1 MKASKGS
8 RLMKPNAFIIGLA
21 LVIALASMSMFTVHI
36 TQSAVL
42 LELQKPKEI
51 ITEPGLYFKIPF
63 IQKVRYFSKQL
74 LDNDSPPAEVIT
86 RDKKNLLIDNFSLWR
101 ITNPLKFLETV
112 RSINGARARLD
123 DIVYSE
129 LRVEIGTHDLHAAVT
144 ESREEIMAKVTKES
158 RVKATEYGIE
168 LVDVRVKRIDL
179 PPEIANSIFNRMRT
193 ERERIAKEYRSE
205 GNEESTKIRA
215 TTDKEKTILIAEAY
229 KEEQT
234 VRGEGDAKA
243 IKVYADAL
251 QKDPKFYSF
260 IRSMEAYKNSL
271 KTDTTILL
279 SEDSDFLKFL
289 NKQQ

>member
-1 MKASKGS
+1 
-8 RLMKPNAFIIGLA
+8 MKPNAFIIGLA

-101 ITNPLKFLETV
+101 ITDPLKFLETV
-112 RSINGARARLD
+112 RSVNGARARLD

-144 ESREEIMAKVTKES
+144 ESRETIMAKITKEANLKS
-158 RVKATEYGIE
+158 GEYGIE
-168 LVDVRVKRIDL
+168 LADVRIKRIDL

-229 KEEQT
+229 KQEQT
-234 VRGEGDAKA
+234 VRGKGDAKA
-243 IKVYADAL
+243 IKIYADAL
-251 QKDPKFYSF
+251 QKDPKFYAF
-260 IRSMEAYKNSL
+260 IRSMEAYKTSL
-271 KTDTTILL
+271 KNDTTILMT
-279 SEDSDFLKFL
+279 EDSDFLKFL

>member
-1 MKASKGS
+1 
-8 RLMKPNAFIIGLA
+8 MKPNAFIIGLA

-51 ITEPGLYFKIPF
+51 VTEPGLYFKIPF

-101 ITNPLKFLETV
+101 ITDPLKFLETV
-112 RSINGARARLD
+112 RSVNGARARLD

-144 ESREEIMAKVTKES
+144 ESRETIMAKIVEEAN
-158 RVKATEYGIE
+158 VKAAEYGIE
-168 LVDVRVKRIDL
+168 LADVRIKRIDL

-229 KEEQT
+229 KQEQT
-234 VRGEGDAKA
+234 VRGKGDAKA
-243 IKVYADAL
+243 IKIYADAL
-251 QKDPKFYSF
+251 QKDPKFYAF
-260 IRSMEAYKNSL
+260 IRSMEAYKTSL
-271 KTDTTILL
+271 KNDTTILMT
-279 SEDSDFLKFL
+279 EDSDFLKFL

>member
-1 MKASKGS
+1 
-8 RLMKPNAFIIGLA
+8 MKPNAFIIGLA

-42 LELQKPKEI
+42 LELQKPKET

-112 RSINGARARLD
+112 RSVNGARARLD

-229 KEEQT
+229 KQEQT

-289 NKQQ
+289 NKPQ

>member
-1 MKASKGS
+1 
-8 RLMKPNAFIIGLA
+8 MKPNAFIIGLA

-101 ITNPLKFLETV
+101 ITDPLKFLETV
-112 RSINGARARLD
+112 RSVNGARARLD

-144 ESREEIMAKVTKES
+144 ESRETIMAKITQEANLKS
-158 RVKATEYGIE
+158 GEYGIE
-168 LVDVRVKRIDL
+168 LADVRIKRIDL

-229 KEEQT
+229 KQEQT
-234 VRGEGDAKA
+234 VRGKGDAKA
-243 IKVYADAL
+243 IKIYADAL
-251 QKDPKFYSF
+251 QKDPKFYAF
-260 IRSMEAYKNSL
+260 IRSMEAYKTSL
-271 KTDTTILL
+271 KNDTTILMT
-279 SEDSDFLKFL
+279 EDSDFLKFL
-289 NKQQ
+289 NKPK

>member
-1 MKASKGS
+1 
-8 RLMKPNAFIIGLA
+8 MKPNAFIIGLA

-112 RSINGARARLD
+112 RSVNGARARLD

-144 ESREEIMAKVTKES
+144 ESREEIMAKVTQES
-158 RVKATEYGIE
+158 RVKALEYGIE

-229 KEEQT
+229 KQEQT

-289 NKQQ
+289 NKPQ

>member
-1 MKASKGS
+1 
-8 RLMKPNAFIIGLA
+8 MKPNAFIIGLA

-63 IQKVRYFSKQL
+63 MQKVKYFSKQL

-112 RSINGARARLD
+112 RSVNGARARLD

-144 ESREEIMAKVTKES
+144 ESRETIMDKITKEANQ
-158 RVKATEYGIE
+158 KADEYGIE
-168 LVDVRVKRIDL
+168 LVDVRIKRIDL

-229 KEEQT
+229 KQEQT
-234 VRGEGDAKA
+234 VRGKGDAKA
-243 IKVYADAL
+243 IKIYADAL
-251 QKDPKFYSF
+251 QKDPKFYAF
-260 IRSMEAYKNSL
+260 IRSMEAYKTSL
-271 KTDTTILL
+271 KNDTTILMT
-279 SEDSDFLKFL
+279 EDSDFLKFL
-289 NKQQ
+289 NQPK

>member
-1 MKASKGS
+1 
-8 RLMKPNAFIIGLA
+8 MKPNAFIIGLA

-51 ITEPGLYFKIPF
+51 ITKPGLYFKIPF

-101 ITNPLKFLETV
+101 ITDPLKFLETV
-112 RSINGARARLD
+112 RSVNGARARLD

-144 ESREEIMAKVTKES
+144 ESRETIMTKITKEAN
-158 RVKATEYGIE
+158 VKAGEYGIA
-168 LVDVRVKRIDL
+168 LADVRIKRIDL

-229 KEEQT
+229 KQEQT
-234 VRGEGDAKA
+234 VRGKGDAKA

-251 QKDPKFYSF
+251 QKDPKFYAF
-260 IRSMEAYKNSL
+260 IRSMEAYKTSL
-271 KTDTTILL
+271 KNDTTILMT
-279 SEDSDFLKFL
+279 EDSDFLKFL

>member
-1 MKASKGS
+1 
-8 RLMKPNAFIIGLA
+8 MKPNAFIIGLA
-21 LVIALASMSMFTVHI
+21 LVIALTSMSMFTVHI

-101 ITNPLKFLETV
+101 ITDPLKFLETV
-112 RSINGARARLD
+112 RSVNGARARLD

-144 ESREEIMAKVTKES
+144 ESRETIMAKITKEANLKS
-158 RVKATEYGIE
+158 GEYGIE
-168 LVDVRVKRIDL
+168 LVDVRIKRIDL

-205 GNEESTKIRA
+205 GNEEATKIRA

-229 KEEQT
+229 KQEQT
-234 VRGEGDAKA
+234 VRGKGDAKA
-243 IKVYADAL
+243 IKIYADAL
-251 QKDPKFYSF
+251 QKDPKFYAF
-260 IRSMEAYKNSL
+260 IRSMEAYKTSL
-271 KTDTTILL
+271 KNDTTILMT
-279 SEDSDFLKFL
+279 EDSDFLKFL
-289 NKQQ
+289 NKPK

>member
-1 MKASKGS
+1 
-8 RLMKPNAFIIGLA
+8 MKPNAFIIGLA

-63 IQKVRYFSKQL
+63 IQKIRYFSKQL

-101 ITNPLKFLETV
+101 ITDPLKFLETV
-112 RSINGARARLD
+112 RSVNGARARLD

-144 ESREEIMAKVTKES
+144 ESRETIMAKITKEAN
-158 RVKATEYGIE
+158 VKAAEYGIE
-168 LVDVRVKRIDL
+168 LADVRIKRIDL

-205 GNEESTKIRA
+205 GNEEATKIRA

-229 KEEQT
+229 KQEQT
-234 VRGEGDAKA
+234 VRGKGDAKA

-251 QKDPKFYSF
+251 QKDPKFYAF
-260 IRSMEAYKNSL
+260 IRSMEAYKTSL
-271 KTDTTILL
+271 KNDTTILMT
-279 SEDSDFLKFL
+279 EDSDFLKFL

>member
-1 MKASKGS
+1 
-8 RLMKPNAFIIGLA
+8 MKPNAFIIGLA

-63 IQKVRYFSKQL
+63 MQKVRYFSKQL

-158 RVKATEYGIE
+158 RVKAAEYGIE

-215 TTDKEKTILIAEAY
+215 QTDKEKTILIAEAY

>member
-112 RSINGARARLD
+112 RSVNGARARLD

-158 RVKATEYGIE
+158 SVKATEYGIE

-229 KEEQT
+229 KQEQT

>member
-1 MKASKGS
+1 
-8 RLMKPNAFIIGLA
+8 MKPNAFIIGLA

-101 ITNPLKFLETV
+101 ITDPLKFLETV
-112 RSINGARARLD
+112 RSVNGARARLD

-144 ESREEIMAKVTKES
+144 ESRETIMAKITKEAN
-158 RVKATEYGIE
+158 VKAGEYGIE
-168 LVDVRVKRIDL
+168 LADVRIKRIDL

-229 KEEQT
+229 KQEQT
-234 VRGEGDAKA
+234 VRGKGDAKA

-251 QKDPKFYSF
+251 QKDPKFYAF
-260 IRSMEAYKNSL
+260 IRSMEAYKTSL
-271 KTDTTILL
+271 KNDTTILMT
-279 SEDSDFLKFL
+279 EDSDFLKFL

>member
-1 MKASKGS
+1 
-8 RLMKPNAFIIGLA
+8 MKPNAFIIGLA

-112 RSINGARARLD
+112 RSVNGARARLD

-144 ESREEIMAKVTKES
+144 ESREEIMAKVTEES
-158 RVKATEYGIE
+158 SVKAAEYGIE

-229 KEEQT
+229 KQEQT

-289 NKQQ
+289 NKPQ

>member
-1 MKASKGS
+1 
-8 RLMKPNAFIIGLA
+8 MKPNAFIIGLA
-21 LVIALASMSMFTVHI
+21 LVIALTSMSMFTVHI

-101 ITNPLKFLETV
+101 ITDPLKFLETV

-129 LRVEIGTHDLHAAVT
+129 LRVEVGTHDLHAAVT
-144 ESREEIMAKVTKES
+144 ESREEIMAKVTRES
-158 RVKATEYGIE
+158 SVKATEYGIE

>member
-1 MKASKGS
+1 
-8 RLMKPNAFIIGLA
+8 MKPNAFIIGLA
-21 LVIALASMSMFTVHI
+21 LVIALTSMSMFTVHI

-129 LRVEIGTHDLHAAVT
+129 LRVEVGTHDLHAAVT
-144 ESREEIMAKVTKES
+144 ESREEIMAKVTRES
-158 RVKATEYGIE
+158 SVKATEYGIE

>member
-1 MKASKGS
+1 
-8 RLMKPNAFIIGLA
+8 MKPNAFIIGLA

-51 ITEPGLYFKIPF
+51 ITEPGLYFKLPF

-101 ITNPLKFLETV
+101 ITDPLKFLETV
-112 RSINGARARLD
+112 RSVNGARARLD

-144 ESREEIMAKVTKES
+144 ESRETIMAKITKEAN
-158 RVKATEYGIE
+158 VKAAEYGIE
-168 LVDVRVKRIDL
+168 LADVRIKRIDL

-229 KEEQT
+229 KQEQT
-234 VRGEGDAKA
+234 VRGKGDAKA
-243 IKVYADAL
+243 IKIYADAL
-251 QKDPKFYSF
+251 QKDPKFYAF
-260 IRSMEAYKNSL
+260 IRSMEAYKTSL
-271 KTDTTILL
+271 KNDTTILMT
-279 SEDSDFLKFL
+279 EDSDFLKFL

>member
-1 MKASKGS
+1 
-8 RLMKPNAFIIGLA
+8 MKPNAFIIGLA

-63 IQKVRYFSKQL
+63 IQKIRYFSKQL

-101 ITNPLKFLETV
+101 ITDPLKFLETV
-112 RSINGARARLD
+112 RSVNGARARLD

-144 ESREEIMAKVTKES
+144 ESRETIMAKITEEAN
-158 RVKATEYGIE
+158 VKAAEYGIE
-168 LVDVRVKRIDL
+168 LADVRIKRIDL

-205 GNEESTKIRA
+205 GNEEATKIRA

-229 KEEQT
+229 KQEQT
-234 VRGEGDAKA
+234 VRGKGDAKA
-243 IKVYADAL
+243 IKIYADAL
-251 QKDPKFYSF
+251 QKDPKFYAF
-260 IRSMEAYKNSL
+260 IRSMEAYKTSL
-271 KTDTTILL
+271 KNDTTILMT
-279 SEDSDFLKFL
+279 EDSDFLKFL

>member
-1 MKASKGS
+1 
-8 RLMKPNAFIIGLA
+8 MKPNAFIIGLA
-21 LVIALASMSMFTVHI
+21 LVIALTSMSMFTVHI

-51 ITEPGLYFKIPF
+51 ITKPGLYFKIPF

-112 RSINGARARLD
+112 RSVNGARARLD

-144 ESREEIMAKVTKES
+144 ESREEIMAKVTQES
-158 RVKATEYGIE
+158 RVKALEYGIE

-229 KEEQT
+229 KQEQT

>member
-1 MKASKGS
+1 
-8 RLMKPNAFIIGLA
+8 MKPNAFIIGLA

-144 ESREEIMAKVTKES
+144 ESREEIMAKVTRES
-158 RVKATEYGIE
+158 SVKATEYGIE

-215 TTDKEKTILIAEAY
+215 QTDKEKTILIAEAY

>member
-1 MKASKGS
+1 
-8 RLMKPNAFIIGLA
+8 MKPNAFIIGLA

-51 ITEPGLYFKIPF
+51 ITKPGLYFKIPF

-101 ITNPLKFLETV
+101 ITDPLKFLETV
-112 RSINGARARLD
+112 RSVNGARARLD

-144 ESREEIMAKVTKES
+144 ESRETIMAKITKEAN
-158 RVKATEYGIE
+158 VKAAEYGIE
-168 LVDVRVKRIDL
+168 LADVRIKRIDL

-229 KEEQT
+229 KQEQT
-234 VRGEGDAKA
+234 VRGKGDAKA
-243 IKVYADAL
+243 IKIYADAL
-251 QKDPKFYSF
+251 QKDPKFYAF
-260 IRSMEAYKNSL
+260 IRSMEAYKTSL
-271 KTDTTILL
+271 KNDTTILMT
-279 SEDSDFLKFL
+279 EDSDFLKFL

>member
-1 MKASKGS
+1 
-8 RLMKPNAFIIGLA
+8 
-21 LVIALASMSMFTVHI
+21 MSMFTVHI

-63 IQKVRYFSKQL
+63 IQKIRYFSKQL

-101 ITNPLKFLETV
+101 ITDPLKFLETV
-112 RSINGARARLD
+112 RSVNGARARLD

-144 ESREEIMAKVTKES
+144 ESRETIMAKITKEAN
-158 RVKATEYGIE
+158 VKAAEYGIE
-168 LVDVRVKRIDL
+168 LADVRIKRIDL

-205 GNEESTKIRA
+205 GNEEATKIRA

-229 KEEQT
+229 KQEQT
-234 VRGEGDAKA
+234 VRGKGDAKA
-243 IKVYADAL
+243 IKIYADAL
-251 QKDPKFYSF
+251 QKDPKFYAF
-260 IRSMEAYKNSL
+260 IRSMEAYKTSL
-271 KTDTTILL
+271 KNDTTILMT
-279 SEDSDFLKFL
+279 EDSDFLKFL

>member
-1 MKASKGS
+1 
-8 RLMKPNAFIIGLA
+8 MKPNAFIIGLA
-21 LVIALASMSMFTVHI
+21 LVIALTSMSMFTVHI

-51 ITEPGLYFKIPF
+51 ITEPGLYFKLPF

-101 ITNPLKFLETV
+101 ITDPLKFLETV
-112 RSINGARARLD
+112 RSVNGARARLD

-144 ESREEIMAKVTKES
+144 ESRETIMAKITKEAN
-158 RVKATEYGIE
+158 VKAGEYGIE
-168 LVDVRVKRIDL
+168 LADVRIKRIDL

-229 KEEQT
+229 KQEQT
-234 VRGEGDAKA
+234 VRGKGDAKA

-251 QKDPKFYSF
+251 QKDPKFYAF
-260 IRSMEAYKNSL
+260 IRSMEAYKTSL
-271 KTDTTILL
+271 KNDTTILMT
-279 SEDSDFLKFL
+279 EDSDFLKFL